1 MKKKQQINDL
11 AELNDILNSSFY
23 SRKSCFTLI
32 ITNVKLASGY
42 FVHRNIKT
50 QEITILL
57 SLLYWASWNHPDSL
71 WILTLMIS

>member
-1 MKKKQQINDL
+1 MSKRKKKKNL
-11 AELNDILNSSFY
+11 TELNDILNSSFY

-42 FVHRNIKT
+42 FVRRNIKT

-57 SLLYWASWNHPDSL
+57 SLLYWAP
-71 WILTLMIS
+71 